1 MSPTLRRGRGRER
14 TAIVWPVT
22 RNVITVERENGDVI
36 CERCLL
42 ADTPW
47 TRFRGLL
54 GRCRLEAD
62 EGLLIRPAGSVHTL
76 FMFFAIDVVFLD
88 REDTVVKVVPALRP
102 WRFAAARRA
111 KRTLELPDGTASRLR
126 LVPGER
132 LVLVP
137 GQLKEAA

>member
-1 MSPTLRRGRGRER
+1 M
-14 TAIVWPVT
+14 T

-47 TRFRGLL
+47 TRLRGLL
-54 GRCRLEAD
+54 GRRRLEAD
-62 EGLLIRPAGSVHTL
+62 EGLLLRPAGSVHML
-76 FMFFAIDVVFLD
+76 FMRFPIDVVFLD
-88 REDTVVKVVPALRP
+88 REDTIVKVVPGLRP

-111 KRTLELPDGTASRLR
+111 KRTLELAAGAASRAR
-126 LVPGER
+126 LAPGDR

-137 GQLKEAA
+137 GHRREMAA